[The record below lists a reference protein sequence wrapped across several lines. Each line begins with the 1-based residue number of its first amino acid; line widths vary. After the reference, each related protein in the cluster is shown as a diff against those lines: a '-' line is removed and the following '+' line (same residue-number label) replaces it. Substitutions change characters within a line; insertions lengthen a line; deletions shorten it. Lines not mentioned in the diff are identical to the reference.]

1 MQLPQGEC
9 TSRFNY
15 FFFAFS
21 VCFYGSAW
29 HPETGAPENRIYIS
43 GLCVEI
49 SMDSADQPRMMIPL
63 KLQVSDM
70 HQTLKEA
77 PSLISTHS
85 SQWQNNFSHFKCM
98 SKLWLNAPY
107 YLLISLS

>member
-9 TSRFNY
+9 ASGFNY
-15 FFFAFS
+15 LFAFS
-21 VCFYGSAW
+21 VLLWQCY
-29 HPETGAPENRIYIS
+29 PETGAENRMCIS
-43 GLCVEI
+43 GFCVEI

-77 PSLISTHS
+77 PSLISIQS
-85 SQWQNNFSHFKCM
+85 SQWQSSFSQFKCM
-98 SKLWLNAPY
+98 SKLLLNAPY
-107 YLLISLS
+107 YLLILLF